1 MEHLDEMLNSRKEGV
16 LLVLGVD
23 NFKNI
28 NTKYGRGHGNFILK
42 RIAAL
47 LENSIDENIK
57 IYRLDGDRFAVN
69 FVGYDMEAVR
79 EVYQNIQMKMM
90 ENCTFSAGAV
100 CYPMSGIKDANTLFN
115 YAESSLDRAKKS
127 GKNRLILFSAE
138 DYEKIC
144 RFAAGNG
151 TTSWLCS
158 VLTDTKEQTEWCID
172 EYKKHQKME
181 HKGANLLGIHLEG
194 PFLSSEYKGAMP
206 EHLLQKANMPLL
218 KEYQDRAEGNIRYIT
233 ISPEVEGLIDDIPA
247 MKELG
252 ITVAI
257 GHSGADYDTSWKAI
271 NNGAECCTHT
281 FNAMKLLHQHF
292 PAIMGAALE
301 SDIYCEAIC
310 DGRHL
315 HPGTVRLLLKVK
327 GLDKV
332 VAITDSIMAAGLPD
346 GRYKLGVN
354 DVIVEDGDAKLE
366 NGVRAGSTLTQNV
379 ALKNL
384 LAFTGKRLEEIL
396 PLLSENPARL
406 IKVYD
411 KKGSI
416 ADGKDADIVLLD
428 AENDIADVFVGGNLI
443 ER

>member
-1 MEHLDEMLNSRKEGV
+1 MVEYIVNGEVYIDHRFLKKTIKIEDGKIKILSPDTKIENDAV
-16 LLVLGVD
+16 LYDAAGQKVVPGFIDVHTHGAVGVD
-23 NFKNI
+23 VN
-28 NTKYGRGHGNFILK
+28 
-42 RIAAL
+42 AA
-47 LENSIDENIK
+47 
-57 IYRLDGDRFAVN
+57 
-69 FVGYDMEAVR
+69 
-79 EVYQNIQMKMM
+79 
-90 ENCTFSAGAV
+90 T
-100 CYPMSGIKDANTLFN
+100 
-115 YAESSLDRAKKS
+115 
-127 GKNRLILFSAE
+127 AE

-144 RFAAGNG
+144 RFAADNG

-158 VLTDTKEQTEWCID
+158 ILTDTKEQTEWCI
-172 EYKKHQKME
+172 EEFKKHQKME
-181 HKGANLLGIHLEG
+181 HQGANLLGIHLEG
-194 PFLSSEYKGAMP
+194 PFLSTEYKGAMP
-206 EHLLQKANMPLL
+206 EHLLQKPNMPLL
-218 KEYQDRAEGNIRYIT
+218 REYQEKAEGNIRYIT
-233 ISPEVEGLIDDIPA
+233 ISPEVEGIVNDIPA

-271 NNGAECCTHT
+271 DNGAECCTHT

-327 GLDKV
+327 GMDRV

-346 GRYKLGVN
+346 GKYKLGVN
-354 DVIVEDGDAKLE
+354 DVVVEDGDAKLAE

-384 LAFTGKRLEEIL
+384 LKFTGKRLEEII
-396 PLLSENPARL
+396 PLLTENPAKL

-411 KKGSI
+411 RKGSI
-416 ADGKDADIVLLD
+416 ADGKDADLVLLD
-428 AENDIADVFVGGNLI
+428 AQNDIADVFVGGRKI
-443 ER
+443 EK